1 MFACFFRHH
10 YIDKKL
16 TVVVPSSFNS
26 FGECKTMPPETR
38 AKYLKLLS
46 GSVKGSAGLSSKKY
60 WIDGLKKLGLA
71 DGGRDGMYFFRDPSL
86 PPPPP
91 DHLNVLAQAA
101 CRNESLVE
109 KKLVVVDDKPTIAA
123 FVYLAMQQ
131 IRSCAFTDADRNK
144 RRDTVNQI
152 GVECIHCAASP
163 FNGRKFFWSSVAAV
177 ESNFV
182 SVHSHLLSCSYVP
195 EETKKE
201 LVRLKAVRK
210 DETSCLAPGS
220 QKAFFSRIWARLHG
234 LPVPAIPSPTRTKKK
249 KKKAPKQV
257 HSKVG
262 ESKKKAATKS
272 KDGRQRKLPKK
283 LSDYNLG
290 TAAEDEPNVSE
301 GASILSAMKS
311 SPPHNDMDCKS
322 QPFIEEI

>member
-1 MFACFFRHH
+1 
-10 YIDKKL
+10 
-16 TVVVPSSFNS
+16 
-26 FGECKTMPPETR
+26 MPPETR

-46 GSVKGSAGLSSKKY
+46 GSVKGSAGLSSKNY

-86 PPPPP
+86 PPPPL

-109 KKLVVVDDKPTIAA
+109 KKLVLLDDKPTIAA

-201 LVRLKAVRK
+201 LVRLQAVRK

-234 LPVPAIPSPTRTKKK
+234 LPVPAIPSPTRTRRKRKRLPSRFIPRLENRRRRRLQSQK
-249 KKKAPKQV
+249 MV
-257 HSKVG
+257 DN
-262 ESKKKAATKS
+262 ESY
-272 KDGRQRKLPKK
+272 Q
-283 LSDYNLG
+283 
-290 TAAEDEPNVSE
+290 
-301 GASILSAMKS
+301 KS
-311 SPPHNDMDCKS
+311 SV
-322 QPFIEEI
+322 ITT